1 MLLLEKKYFAVE
13 GKIPLIK
20 FAGSQWQRVLK
31 SDKMADA
38 AILGKRKISGK
49 FPNNATNNVKQIS
62 SNGVTSLKDI
72 SFLLKIISIII
83 SVDYLFQIALS
94 LHFQEYTLQYN
105 IRE

>member
-38 AILGKRKISGK
+38 AILGKLKISGK

-62 SNGVTSLKDI
+62 SNGVTSLRYIFSLENNIDNHFSGLFI
-72 SFLLKIISIII
+72 SNCIES
-83 SVDYLFQIALS
+83 SLS
-94 LHFQEYTLQYN
+94 RIYFA
-105 IRE
+105 I